1 MTPSEAKNLLALAEM
16 GGCRPP
22 EAVLRNVAVAAS
34 MWAEEF
40 TAAGA
45 DYATAATALRAYL
58 AEPQADAYPKP
69 WPSVGHILARTP
81 GARERR
87 AAIAEGGVWMQR
99 VQTARGGIGGETE
112 RPWTFELFTRLER
125 QHGPVS
131 EPIRQAIE
139 DGIAALGGW
148 RRLGMA
154 REDDTGNRRA
164 WDRAWTDAL
173 TSARIEHQAQLP
185 SPALRAIPAGK

>member
-22 EAVLRNVAVAAS
+22 EAVLRNVAFAAS

-40 TAAGA
+40 AESGV
-45 DYATAATALRAYL
+45 DYATATAALRAYL

-99 VQTARGGIGGETE
+99 VQAARGSIGGETE
-112 RPWTFELFTRLER
+112 RPWTTELFGRLER

-131 EPIRQAIE
+131 EPVRQAIE
-139 DGIAALGGW
+139 DGINAIGGW
-148 RRLGMA
+148 RRMGMA
-154 REDDTGNRRA
+154 REDDIGNRRA
-164 WDRAWTDAL
+164 WERAWADSLNA
-173 TSARIEHQAQLP
+173 ARIEHRAQLP
-185 SPALRAIPAGK
+185 TPTLRVLPEPK